1 MQPYRRKISRELN
14 LRKVEGHQKLTE
26 NSFWYQDA
34 PCCPGVTSTAEAA
47 EELGLV
53 DHLDTE
59 LDCPVVLRTGV
70 LTGHHEVRALGHARS
85 HPSPGFLG
93 GLGGLLAAHRLEPAG
108 QHDGL
113 PGKTPGLPLLLRR
126 LGPTH
131 PGPPHLVA
139 ELPVPRV
146 VEPRVDR
153 LSNDRTDLLD
163 GLQVR
168 DRGPPERIDRPE
180 RVG

>member
-1 MQPYRRKISRELN
+1 MQPYRRKIPKELN
-14 LRKVEGHQKLTE
+14 LRKVEGIR
-26 NSFWYQDA
+26 NSLRIVSGTRMLPA
-34 PCCPGVTSTAEAA
+34 APGVTSTAEAA

-108 QHDGL
+108 QHDRL

-126 LGPTH
+126 GGHPP
-131 PGPPHLVA
+131 PGPLQLVEA
-139 ELPVPRV
+139 LPVPPVLESRV
-146 VEPRVDR
+146 
-153 LSNDRTDLLD
+153 
-163 GLQVR
+163 
-168 DRGPPERIDRPE
+168 GPPSNA
-180 RVG
+180 

>member
-34 PCCPGVTSTAEAA
+34 PCCPGVTSTAQAA

-53 DHLDTE
+53 DHLDAE

-70 LTGHHEVRALGHARS
+70 LTTHHEVRALGHARS

-108 QHDGL
+108 QHDRL
-113 PGKTPGLPLLLRR
+113 PAKTPGLPLLLRR
-126 LGPTH
+126 VGHPP
-131 PGPPHLVA
+131 PGPLPLVEEPPA
-139 ELPVPRV
+139 PPV

-153 LSNDRTDLLD
+153 L
-163 GLQVR
+163 GH
-168 DRGPPERIDRPE
+168 
-180 RVG
+180 